1 MPKRIAPDER
11 PYSPVQEALARDVL
25 TRNRPPAKSESPQ
38 PQPQPQA
45 DARPGLA
52 VVEEPQER
60 EEPTPGPGPRAEAV
74 EAPPAPIAFPSAPPR
89 AAEPAEAQPAP
100 RTAKKRDLTREKRM
114 LLTREEERELDRLI
128 EEISDELGVRVKVS
142 NVMRASVT
150 LLFNV
155 REELAKQCRRAQF
168 SKRPRN
174 SEPTEIANFEE
185 NLARL
190 FDSAVR
196 NTRHRD

>member
-1 MPKRIAPDER
+1 MPKRIAPNER

-25 TRNRPPAKSESPQ
+25 TRHRDRP
-38 PQPQPQA
+38 
-45 DARPGLA
+45 DAAPGLA
-52 VVEEPQER
+52 VVEIPAER
-60 EEPTPGPGPRAEAV
+60 EEEAPVPGPRAEAV
-74 EAPPAPIAFPSAPPR
+74 EAPPAPVSFPAPPP
-89 AAEPAEAQPAP
+89 AGAEAQPAP

>member
-1 MPKRIAPDER
+1 MAKRVAPEEK

-25 TRNRPPAKSESPQ
+25 AKRPLRPAE
-38 PQPQPQA
+38 
-45 DARPGLA
+45 DAKPALA
-52 VVEEPQER
+52 VVEP
-60 EEPTPGPGPRAEAV
+60 AEAGDH
-74 EAPPAPIAFPSAPPR
+74 PPAPAVTPVAFPAPAPTP
-89 AAEPAEAQPAP
+89 AAEADDAGPEAAP

-114 LLTREEERELDRLI
+114 LLTRDEERELDRLI
-128 EEISDELGVRVKVS
+128 DEISDELGVRVKVS
-142 NVMRASVT
+142 NVMRASVA

-155 REELAKQCRRAQF
+155 REELTKQCRRAKF
-168 SKRPRN
+168 AKRPRN
-174 SEPTEIANFEE
+174 GDPTEIANFEE

>member
-25 TRNRPPAKSESPQ
+25 TKHRGRPLSVVEAPEDRAPEEQVDADASADASPIETPAPAQVKPAK
-38 PQPQPQA
+38 
-45 DARPGLA
+45 
-52 VVEEPQER
+52 
-60 EEPTPGPGPRAEAV
+60 
-74 EAPPAPIAFPSAPPR
+74 APPAPVAFPAP
-89 AAEPAEAQPAP
+89 AEPGMESDAPP

-114 LLTREEERELDRLI
+114 LLTRDEERELDRLI

-155 REELAKQCRRAQF
+155 REELAKQCRRAKF

>member
-1 MPKRIAPDER
+1 MAKRVAPEEK

-25 TRNRPPAKSESPQ
+25 VKRPPRPAE
-38 PQPQPQA
+38 
-45 DARPGLA
+45 DARPPLA
-52 VVEEPQER
+52 VVE
-60 EEPTPGPGPRAEAV
+60 GAEAEPV
-74 EAPPAPIAFPSAPPR
+74 PPAPPAPPVAFPPPAAAP
-89 AAEPAEAQPAP
+89 AAEASDPAPGPAP

-114 LLTREEERELDRLI
+114 LLTRDEERELDRLI
-128 EEISDELGVRVKVS
+128 DEISDELGVRVKVS
-142 NVMRASVT
+142 NVMRASVA

-155 REELAKQCRRAQF
+155 REELTKQCRRAKF

-174 SEPTEIANFEE
+174 GDPTEIANFEE

-190 FDSAVR
+190 FESAVR

>member
-25 TRNRPPAKSESPQ
+25 TKHRDRPLSVVAEPEDRAPVERVDADADPDADPDGSPIETPAQAQVKPAK
-38 PQPQPQA
+38 
-45 DARPGLA
+45 
-52 VVEEPQER
+52 
-60 EEPTPGPGPRAEAV
+60 
-74 EAPPAPIAFPSAPPR
+74 APPAPVAFPAPADPGM
-89 AAEPAEAQPAP
+89 ESDTPP

-114 LLTREEERELDRLI
+114 LLTRDEERELDRLI

-155 REELAKQCRRAQF
+155 REELAKQCRRAKF

>member
-25 TRNRPPAKSESPQ
+25 TKHRPRPL
-38 PQPQPQA
+38 A
-45 DARPGLA
+45 DAKPDLA
-52 VVEEPQER
+52 VVEGHDVDVDADPNPDADASPIE
-60 EEPTPGPGPRAEAV
+60 TPAQAQVKPAK
-74 EAPPAPIAFPSAPPR
+74 APPAPVAFPAP
-89 AAEPAEAQPAP
+89 AEPGMESDAPP

-114 LLTREEERELDRLI
+114 LLTRDEERELDRLI

-155 REELAKQCRRAQF
+155 REELAKQCRRAKF

>member
-25 TRNRPPAKSESPQ
+25 TRHRDRP
-38 PQPQPQA
+38 
-45 DARPGLA
+45 DAAPGLA
-52 VVEEPQER
+52 VVEGPADR
-60 EEPTPGPGPRAEAV
+60 EETTPVPVPRAEATEV
-74 EAPPAPIAFPSAPPR
+74 AKAPPAPVSFPSAP
-89 AAEPAEAQPAP
+89 AAEPDEPQPAP

>member
-25 TRNRPPAKSESPQ
+25 TRHRDRP
-38 PQPQPQA
+38 
-45 DARPGLA
+45 DAAPGLA
-52 VVEEPQER
+52 VVEGPTER
-60 EEPTPGPGPRAEAV
+60 EEEEAPIPGPQAEAAEV
-74 EAPPAPIAFPSAPPR
+74 AKAPPAPVSFPSAPAP
-89 AAEPAEAQPAP
+89 AAEPQPAP